1 MEEDV
6 RVSSDSEPKGDSVHW
21 EVWIAVAVTAA
32 WLVLQLLR

>member
-1 MEEDV
+1 MEENS
-6 RVSSDSEPKGDSVHW
+6 RVSSDSEPKGDSIHC